1 MCSGWHHE
9 WSLSLDL
16 PHLSGACLPSLAD
29 LPEQLHATVFRLR
42 EVEKQCMSIP
52 TTIQRLMGPERH
64 LNVTRFKL
72 MISGKCYVN
81 NLTCHVYLYYM
92 KLSCMPL
99 ISYLTH
105 IIRPGWLAGL
115 GAASSSQPAC
125 QPSQPGQFPGQP
137 ASRPSP
143 ARNFPKKKKKKNS

>member
-1 MCSGWHHE
+1 MCSGWHHFLT
-9 WSLSLDL
+9 LSLDL

-105 IIRPGWLAGL
+105 IIRRPLQ
-115 GAASSSQPAC
+115 ASSVCDLRHYPPVQTSLFLCCNRFLQQFKNCTRPAW
-125 QPSQPGQFPGQP
+125 
-137 ASRPSP
+137 AL
-143 ARNFPKKKKKKNS
+143 A